1 MAAAKAEAW
10 DKAQAA
16 WAAVAVAKAE
26 AAAMAKAEAAWAAAA
41 EAQALAREM
50 QESSERKVA
59 PPPSA
64 ASPPQASQQ
73 GSPQGS
79 PQGCLTPLRPKP
91 SGRPRRP
98 SRYAEK
104 ETLLYLRL
112 LCMPP
117 YTVLIPHPARR
128 HASSRAEGSVSIG
141 SEPHMLS

>member
-73 GSPQGS
+73 ASQHAS
-79 PQGCLTPLRPKP
+79 QHASQQGCLTPLEAEAERATEATEQVRREGDATILASAVHATIYRTYTAPSTSTCFLP
-91 SGRPRRP
+91 SGRLGKYR
-98 SRYAEK
+98 
-104 ETLLYLRL
+104 
-112 LCMPP
+112 
-117 YTVLIPHPARR
+117 
-128 HASSRAEGSVSIG
+128 
-141 SEPHMLS
+141 

>member
-16 WAAVAVAKAE
+16 WAAPVAVAKAE

-73 GSPQGS
+73 ASQHAS
-79 PQGCLTPLRPKP
+79 QHASQQGCLTPLEAEAERATEATEQVRREGDATILASAVHATIYRTYTAPSTSTCFLP
-91 SGRPRRP
+91 SGRLGKYR
-98 SRYAEK
+98 
-104 ETLLYLRL
+104 
-112 LCMPP
+112 
-117 YTVLIPHPARR
+117 
-128 HASSRAEGSVSIG
+128 
-141 SEPHMLS
+141 

>member
-16 WAAVAVAKAE
+16 WAAPVAVAKAE

-64 ASPPQASQQ
+64 ASPPQASQHASQ
-73 GSPQGS
+73 QASQ
-79 PQGCLTPLRPKP
+79 QGCLTPLEAEAERATEATEQVRREGDATILASAVHATIYRTYTAPSTSTCFLP
-91 SGRPRRP
+91 SGRLGKYR
-98 SRYAEK
+98 
-104 ETLLYLRL
+104 
-112 LCMPP
+112 
-117 YTVLIPHPARR
+117 
-128 HASSRAEGSVSIG
+128 
-141 SEPHMLS
+141 